1 MAVTARPAPPPG
13 FTRRVL
19 GWSAR
24 GIGPASLVVGPVAVL
39 ALVVGL
45 WEAGVWNSLFGI
57 LPFILPKPSEILHAF
72 SRSET
77 KLLTDLDASFKPAML
92 GYALGNGGGFLAAA
106 LLVAL
111 PKEVRRRVSGFFVA
125 VQALPIIALAPLIHY
140 YVGDDLLYKATVV
153 AVLCFPS
160 MMVFGTRGMTHLE
173 EDVGL
178 LMESYGARAHHM
190 FLKVR
195 VPNALPFAFTAL
207 RYTTV
212 LALVGVTVT
221 EVLWSRSGLGYEIS
235 NALQSFDAPTA
246 WAAVVILGGLGVA
259 WYLTLGIVERF
270 ALPWSS
276 AVRTR

>member
-1 MAVTARPAPPPG
+1 VAIAARPAPPPG
-13 FTRRVL
+13 FARRAL
-19 GWSAR
+19 EWSGR
-24 GIGPASLVVGPVAVL
+24 GIGTAWIVVGPITVFG
-39 ALVVGL
+39 LVVGL
-45 WEAGVWNSLFGI
+45 WEAGAWNSLFGI
-57 LPFILPKPSEILHAF
+57 HRFILPIPSEILGAF
-72 SRSET
+72 SSSET
-77 KLLTDLDASFKPAML
+77 KLLRDIDASFKPAAL
-92 GYALGNGGGFLAAA
+92 GYALGNGAGFLAAA
-106 LLVAL
+106 LLVVL
-111 PKEVRRRVSGFFVA
+111 PREVRRRLSGFFVA

-140 YVGDDLLYKATVV
+140 YVGNDLLYKATVV

-160 MMVFGTRGMTHLE
+160 MMVFGSRGMTHLH
-173 EDVGL
+173 EDVGF
-178 LMESYGARAHHM
+178 LMESYDARPHHV

-246 WAAVVILGGLGVA
+246 WAAVVILGGLGVT

-270 ALPWSS
+270 ALPWT
-276 AVRTR
+276 AAARTR